1 MDRLGGAGVLAVAV
15 PLRALAD
22 AYQDWSCPKGSF
34 LVGFSGY
41 RGAWIDELAPRCASW
56 ENWAT
61 KLSGSSQPAPAD
73 WFGKPAEAR
82 ARFQRDELCA
92 GNEAV
97 TAVRWGLATPDDEVH
112 LQNLQIQCTNV
123 ISRIV
128 NQQWHTELVSDNGSP
143 GHDDHCAGAATFAY
157 GMKIGLDGTSLTRL
171 GLDCAAS
178 SQVFADA
185 AVANGETI
193 DPASLP
199 PMAVI
204 GQDRPG
210 SDIPI
215 AAGFGYGILQV
226 ANPGQ
231 CYQACGNQP
240 GCKAWT
246 YLKRGVRGSEPTC
259 YLKSIVPA
267 PKSDACCVSGVMPPT
282 AGHSPLIKLGK
293 LGKLVQQASPDDTQT
308 LSATCT
314 STGEVCDRPA
324 VVDLQGE
331 VASVQ
336 VSAPASHCSP
346 ISYRLTTDN
355 RGDLIGDTGPLAPGA
370 GAPPMSVPRTTRQ
383 IYITATGIPG
393 GCNKGKLGGW
403 AVVVKL
409 TPR

>member
-1 MDRLGGAGVLAVAV
+1 MELRLGSILRFPWCSVWPVPADAPERLENHASGFMDRLGGAGVLAVAV

-171 GLDCAAS
+171 GLDWAAS

-185 AVANGETI
+185 AVANGEPI

-199 PMAVI
+199 PMAVL
-204 GQDRPG
+204 GQDRPD
-210 SDIPI
+210 SDIPCLL
-215 AAGFGYGILQV
+215 YTSPSPRDRQ
-226 ANPGQ
+226 
-231 CYQACGNQP
+231 
-240 GCKAWT
+240 
-246 YLKRGVRGSEPTC
+246 
-259 YLKSIVPA
+259 KS
-267 PKSDACCVSGVMPPT
+267 
-282 AGHSPLIKLGK
+282 
-293 LGKLVQQASPDDTQT
+293 
-308 LSATCT
+308 
-314 STGEVCDRPA
+314 R
-324 VVDLQGE
+324 
-331 VASVQ
+331 
-336 VSAPASHCSP
+336 
-346 ISYRLTTDN
+346 
-355 RGDLIGDTGPLAPGA
+355 
-370 GAPPMSVPRTTRQ
+370 
-383 IYITATGIPG
+383 
-393 GCNKGKLGGW
+393 
-403 AVVVKL
+403 
-409 TPR
+409 